1 MKKGR
6 LGGKALRVI
15 RGHKGILIMCDVK
28 YDFMFNQD
36 DLESNLPDIR

>member
-6 LGGKALRVI
+6 LRGKALRVI